1 MIKRIDLSGLWNFEL
16 DPDKKGIEGRLF
28 DRQKNDTINLPG
40 TTSIA
45 HKGKY
50 NDNVI

>member
-28 DRQKNDTINLPG
+28 DRQKNIARV
-40 TTSIA
+40 TTANAEAVFDFSCE
-45 HKGKY
+45 K
-50 NDNVI
+50 